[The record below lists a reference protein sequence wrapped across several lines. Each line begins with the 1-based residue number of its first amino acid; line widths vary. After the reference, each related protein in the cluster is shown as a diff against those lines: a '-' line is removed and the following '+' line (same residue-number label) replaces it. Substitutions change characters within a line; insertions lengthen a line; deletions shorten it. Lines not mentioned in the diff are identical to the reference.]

1 MDKKIDSIIN
11 SLKDACLKI
20 SDKIS
25 NNNPL
30 NMSDIVSTNESNDDV
45 KKLDILSNDLIIES
59 LSKNINVKILASEE
73 NTSFIDTSN
82 SDGEFLVTFDP
93 LDGSSN
99 IDSNITVGT
108 IFGIFV
114 EKNIKSVSLGKSIV
128 AAGYCL
134 YGAGTQLVYTKK
146 SNNPIV
152 EFFLMN
158 QSTSKKEF
166 TKISNITIPQKGNM
180 YSINESNKQ
189 RWLNN
194 DKYNLLVQSF
204 INNSYTQRWVGS
216 LVADAHRTIIK
227 GGYFSYPADSKN
239 NGKLRLLY
247 EAIPFC
253 FIFEQAGGKAYLND
267 KLTDWKDTKFPDN
280 VHQKIPLTLTSTYE
294 SDLIKSI
301 FN

>member
-1 MDKKIDSIIN
+1 MDKKIDSIID
-11 SLKDACLKI
+11 SLKVACLKI
-20 SDKIS
+20 SEKIS

-45 KKLDILSNDLIIES
+45 KKLDILSNDLVIES
-59 LSKNINVKILASEE
+59 LSKNKNIKVLASEE
-73 NTSFIDTSN
+73 NTSFINTSH

-158 QSTSKKEF
+158 QSTSEKEF
-166 TKISNITIPQKGNM
+166 TKISNITIPKKGNM
-180 YSINESNKQ
+180 YSINESNKK

-267 KLTDWKDTKFPDN
+267 ELTDWKDTEFPDN
-280 VHQKIPLTLTSTYE
+280 VHQKIPLTLTSNYE

>member
-1 MDKKIDSIIN
+1 MDKKIDSIID

-20 SDKIS
+20 SEKIS

-45 KKLDILSNDLIIES
+45 KKLDILSNDLVIEL
-59 LSKNINVKILASEE
+59 LSKNKNVKILASEE
-73 NTSFIDTSN
+73 NTSFINTSH

-99 IDSNITVGT
+99 IDSNITIGT

-134 YGAGTQLVYTKK
+134 YGGGTQLVYTKK

-166 TKISNITIPQKGNM
+166 IKISNITIPQKGKI

-267 KLTDWKDTKFPDN
+267 ELTDWKDTEFPDN
-280 VHQKIPLTLTSTYE
+280 VHQKIPLTLTSRYE